1 MDIYSILLALA
12 PTTVVGVVSY
22 LLIDRFLKAESKRHI
37 LEIKKESIKVT
48 IPVRLQAFERIIL
61 LLERIDAVQV
71 VKRSISPGMTCGQ
84 LKMKAIAE
92 IRNEFNHNVTQQVYL
107 SAASW
112 ERVVQAKEDA
122 IKLISVTGTQLNDS
136 ADAIEFSRKILGV
149 NEELEVSNAEAIE
162 FIKQEVRKLF

>member
-12 PTTVVGVVSY
+12 PTAVVGIVSY
-22 LLIDRFLKAESKRHI
+22 LLIDRFLKQESKRHI

-48 IPVRLQAFERIIL
+48 IPVRLQAFERVIL

-71 VKRSISPGMTCGQ
+71 VKRSIAPGMTCGQ

-92 IRNEFNHNVTQQVYL
+92 IRNEYNHNVTQQVYL

-112 ERVVQAKEDA
+112 EWVEKSKEDA
-122 IKLISVTGTQLNDS
+122 IKLISVTGTQLSDN
-136 ADAIEFSRKILGV
+136 ADAIEFSRRILGV
-149 NEELEVSNAEAIE
+149 NEELGISNKEAIDS
-162 FIKQEVRKLF
+162 IKQEVRKLF

>member
-12 PTTVVGVVSY
+12 PTTVVGIVAY

-48 IPVRLQAFERIIL
+48 IPVRLQAFERVIL

-71 VKRSISPGMTCGQ
+71 VKRSITPGMTSGQ
-84 LKMKAIAE
+84 LKLKAIAE

-107 SAASW
+107 SASSW

-122 IKLISVTGTQLNDS
+122 IKLISVTGTQINDNT
-136 ADAIEFSRKILGV
+136 DAVEFSRKILGV
-149 NEELEVSNAEAIE
+149 NEELKVSNIEAIE
-162 FIKQEVRKLF
+162 FVKQEVRKLF

>member
-122 IKLISVTGTQLNDS
+122 IKLISVTGTQLNDN

>member
-48 IPVRLQAFERIIL
+48 IPVRLQAFERVIL

-122 IKLISVTGTQLNDS
+122 IKLISVTGTQLNDN